1 MPAQLGYWAIRGLV
15 QPIRL
20 LLNYVGEDFEDVLY
34 NLGKGPE
41 FSREEWLS
49 VKFTLGLDF
58 PNLPYYIDD
67 DVKLTQSNAILRYLA
82 RKHNLYGETEKE
94 QAHIDLLL
102 DEITDLRQ
110 GFSRL
115 CYGADFDDKK
125 IENYVEET
133 KPKLAQLEKYLAD
146 KQYFIGDKVTVCDF
160 NIYDILD
167 AFKVLEPKLLADSPK
182 LEEYHE
188 RFEELPA
195 IKAYINSEKFI
206 SRPIN
211 NTCAKWF

>member
-160 NIYDILD
+160 HIYEILD
-167 AFKVLEPKLLADSPK
+167 VFKVLEPKLLADSPK